1 MKKSEVYIMNQN
13 NVFPGFLGRV
23 TVAHFLT
30 YFLMGIIFAAIGF
43 NVIVYYEQNPD
54 PLVNAFFRPTTSLW
68 VVAGPLFQVLRGA
81 LIALTLYPFRKVF
94 LENKWGWIYLWGIF
108 LSLAILV
115 PSGAAPGSMEGVI
128 YTTLPFKFH
137 LIGLPEIILQ
147 TLAFSWL
154 VVYWENHQVKKLSIP
169 LIVVFALLT
178 LVLVLGLVLNIF
190 FAS

>member
-1 MKKSEVYIMNQN
+1 MKN
-13 NVFPGFLGRV
+13 NEFLGFLGRV
-23 TVAHFLT
+23 IVAHFLT
-30 YFLMGIIFAAIGF
+30 YFLMGIVFAVSGL

-68 VVAGPLFQVLRGA
+68 VVAGPLFQLLRGA

-94 LENKWGWIYLWGIF
+94 LEDKRGWLYLWGIF

-128 YTTLPFKFH
+128 YTTLPFMLH
-137 LIGLPEIILQ
+137 LIGLPEIMLQ

-154 VVYWENHQVKKLSIP
+154 VVFWDHHQVKKLSIP
-169 LIVVFALLT
+169 LVVVFTLILLM
-178 LVLVLGLVLNIF
+178 LVFGLLQNIF